1 MRNVQKMSN
10 VIKKL
15 PIVHPPFE
23 TYQGASFILGILLAN
38 SIIGDYFY
46 NNYINIRC
54 GNSKKMWDIC
64 LEFENSLWDSLNEE
78 GIVELDLFHSSS
90 LSKECF
96 IS

>member
-1 MRNVQKMSN
+1 MSN

-54 GNSKKMWDIC
+54 GNSKEM
-64 LEFENSLWDSLNEE
+64 F
-78 GIVELDLFHSSS
+78 
-90 LSKECF
+90 
-96 IS
+96 